1 MISKKRL
8 GALLLA
14 GTMIMGMCTSAL
26 GAQQQE
32 KEVKITKNFEMAAGL
47 SVPNVK
53 FDFTAECEVAGAP
66 EAVIESVAYNL
77 SDMPQKPEKGKYI
90 ISKDTVISFK
100 AEFPHA
106 GEYVYT
112 IKETDGQEE
121 GITYSKDEYKLHI
134 YVINGANGV
143 PEIKEIVVKKN
154 GEKVEGILFTNTYR
168 GKGTLTLEKEVK
180 GAGAN
185 LAETFPFYIEFKKS
199 ATEETLSPINATLTK
214 ADGTVNNFIVYNAT
228 ELQLAG
234 GDKVEFKDIP
244 AGTWYKIIEKGKPDG
259 YTASATIIVNGE
271 ERKVDPVGDSDD
283 LCSSLE
289 GDYIHVDDNK
299 VIFTNTFTDTPITG
313 IIVNN
318 LPFILLIVAAV
329 LAFGTLA
336 FVKKR
341 RTSK

>member
-1 MISKKRL
+1 M
-8 GALLLA
+8 
-14 GTMIMGMCTSAL
+14 
-26 GAQQQE
+26 
-32 KEVKITKNFEMAAGL
+32 
-47 SVPNVK
+47 
-53 FDFTAECEVAGAP
+53 
-66 EAVIESVAYNL
+66 
-77 SDMPQKPEKGKYI
+77 
-90 ISKDTVISFK
+90 
-100 AEFPHA
+100 
-106 GEYVYT
+106 
-112 IKETDGQEE
+112 
-121 GITYSKDEYKLHI
+121 
-134 YVINGANGV
+134 
-143 PEIKEIVVKKN
+143 
-154 GEKVEGILFTNTYR
+154 
-168 GKGTLTLEKEVK
+168 
-180 GAGAN
+180 
-185 LAETFPFYIEFKKS
+185 
-199 ATEETLSPINATLTK
+199 
-214 ADGTVNNFIVYNAT
+214 
-228 ELQLAG
+228 AG